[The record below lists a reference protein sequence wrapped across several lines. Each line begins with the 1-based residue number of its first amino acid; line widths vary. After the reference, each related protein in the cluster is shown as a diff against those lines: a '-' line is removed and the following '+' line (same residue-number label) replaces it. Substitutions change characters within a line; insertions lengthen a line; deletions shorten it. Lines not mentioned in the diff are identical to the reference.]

1 MRYFLYGYYGFGNFG
16 DDLLLE
22 ALLSR
27 LRQQDPQARFT
38 VRSRSVPQ
46 GLQADD
52 VTYTCSE
59 TLLEQA
65 GGRVPKAWRYLRTMR
80 PHVLAADVIVVGG
93 GTLFID
99 KGRFNASLFLLWSLL
114 WLARRHGKR
123 IAIVGV
129 AVDTLTHPVSLWLTK
144 QIFALADFVAVR
156 DALSLPYVAHCAAGV
171 ARQSAD
177 LVYTLPVPEM
187 GHKETGERR
196 KLGLCF
202 IDYFGVNEIN
212 PALRARYRDRILAW
226 VDQHSESLD
235 LCWIAFQKEIGLRED
250 WLLADAEAA
259 GIRLPVHY
267 VADVSNA
274 SRLLQDLDGVISTR
288 FHLGLLCA
296 MTGTPCVVIEHELK
310 MNALAQ
316 ELYLPSLGMMQF
328 VEDDSADLLALLAAQ
343 DLSATENAVQVQRIR
358 AEHNFD
364 WLPA

>member
-22 ALLSR
+22 ALLNR
-27 LRQQDPQARFT
+27 LRQQDEQACFT
-38 VRSRSVPQ
+38 VRSRAVPQ
-46 GLQADD
+46 NLAADN

-65 GGRVPKAWRYLRTMR
+65 GGRLAKAWRYLRQMR

-99 KGRFNASLFLLWSLL
+99 KGRFNASLLLLWSLL
-114 WLARRHGKR
+114 RLAHRHGKR
-123 IAIVGV
+123 IIIVGV

-156 DALSLPYVAHCAAGV
+156 DALSLPYIAHCAAGV

-177 LVYTLPVPEM
+177 LVYTLPLPEAAPKQA
-187 GHKETGERR
+187 GGRR

-212 PALRARYRDRILAW
+212 PVLRIQYRDRILTWIA
-226 VDQHSESLD
+226 QQNESVD
-235 LCWIAFQKEIGLRED
+235 LCWIAFQKEVGLRED

-259 GIRLPVHY
+259 GIHLPVHY
-267 VADVSNA
+267 IADVGSA
-274 SRLLQDLDGVISTR
+274 SRLLQELDGVISTR

-296 MTGTPCVVIEHELK
+296 MTGTRCVVIEHELK

-316 ELYLPSLGMMQF
+316 ELHLPAVGMMQF
-328 VEDDSADLLALLAAQ
+328 VQDDYTDFLTLLASQNLSDTEVAVHAQ
-343 DLSATENAVQVQRIR
+343 R
-358 AEHNFD
+358 AKAGHNFD